1 MEFAHRTKVTGMQKM
16 DEDFV
21 HDNPESFGSC
31 SIEGIRSKKEC
42 EAAGGTWSGPGPD
55 ATREEVQEHLR
66 DNPEDKIATRVYVQ
80 SFMNEMHWLDYI
92 DAEND
97 YDTVENTGG
106 MIIKPSYY
114 RRCLSELT
122 RPKDWKSEH
131 EEDSPEWRA
140 ELKKHLR
147 DNMKLDPDSNSIKFK
162 HGDTEVTLGH
172 DTYRN
177 AGDGQKLEGK
187 ASKALQDCLEGK
199 RKAEQKGK

>member
-1 MEFAHRTKVTGMQKM
+1 
-16 DEDFV
+16 
-21 HDNPESFGSC
+21 
-31 SIEGIRSKKEC
+31 
-42 EAAGGTWSGPGPD
+42 
-55 ATREEVQEHLR
+55 
-66 DNPEDKIATRVYVQ
+66 
-80 SFMNEMHWLDYI
+80 
-92 DAEND
+92 
-97 YDTVENTGG
+97 

-114 RRCLSELT
+114 RRCLTELT

-140 ELKKHLR
+140 ELEKHLR

-162 HGDTEVTLGH
+162 HGDTEITLGH